1 MPFWR
6 HFGCILVAIWEDLG
20 AYWAPFAADVGIS
33 GTQLGH
39 LFVTI
44 DSHVASSDPT
54 H

>member
-1 MPFWR
+1 M
-6 HFGCILVAIWEDLG
+6 HFSAIWEGLE
-20 AYWAPFAADVGIS
+20 AFWAPFAVDVGIS